1 MTLKIGIIG
10 LGVMGADH
18 AKIIYSKTTNSTI
31 SAVYDSNIEHAQ
43 NISKLIGNPQVKD
56 TADELINSPDVD
68 AIMIISPDE
77 THAEL
82 TLKCIDQKKPVL
94 CEKPLSHSVTECKNI
109 IDAEEK
115 KGKRLVQV
123 GYMRRFDPSY
133 LEMKKNLNTQNF
145 GKALL
150 LHCVHRQIKPPNFFK
165 SLMSITNGLV
175 HEFDIIRW
183 LLETEIVEIEII
195 KSSIRKQLDYVD
207 PLLVII
213 KCANGIIVDVEYNS
227 NTYGY
232 DVKAEL
238 VCEEGTIIMSPP
250 RKNELMSSKKHFF
263 SYANDWR
270 PRFADAYRNQNQ
282 AWINSIVNNTISEG
296 SSAWDGMIAAK
307 IAEAGVKSFEQEKS
321 IIIELQ
327 EIPDFYKIKK

>member
-123 GYMRRFDPSY
+123 GYMRRFDPY
-133 LEMKKNLNTQNF
+133 FQEMKKNYNTQNF

-150 LHCVHRQIKPPNFFK
+150 LHCAHRQIKPPGFFK
-165 SLMSITNGLV
+165 SLMPITNGLV

-183 LLETEIVEIEII
+183 LFETEIVEIQVI
-195 KSSIRKQLDYVD
+195 KSSVRKQFDYVD
-207 PLLVII
+207 PLFVIL
-213 KCANGIIVDVEYNS
+213 KCANGVIVDVECNS
-227 NTYGY
+227 NATYGY
-232 DVKAEL
+232 DVRAEL

-250 RKNELMSSKKHFF
+250 RKKELMFSKKHFF
-263 SYANDWR
+263 SYASDFR
-270 PRFADAYRNQNQ
+270 QRFAEAYLNQNQ
-282 AWINSIVNNTISEG
+282 SWINSILNDTVPFG
-296 SSAWDGMIAAK
+296 SSAWDAMISTK
-307 IAEAGVKSFEQEKS
+307 IAEAGVKSFKQEKS
-321 IIIELQ
+321 AIIELQ
-327 EIPDFYKIKK
+327 ETPDFYKNK